1 MVIRLPITGV
11 IKSSI
16 RGMER
21 HEEEVIIEDQTQ
33 YV

>member
-11 IKSSI
+11 IKSFV

-21 HEEEVIIEDQTQ
+21 HEEEVIEDQAQ